1 MFPAKLK
8 TVYDIIFIIILAVLY
23 NLSFSPFDFKFTIY
37 LSLIGY
43 FFLIYNKEK
52 TLAMKY
58 SFIYGFFIYLIG
70 VSWIFNSLYDYGGKN
85 YILSSLMTFIFISLL
100 ASFFILIGY
109 IFNKDIRKYQ
119 KIILPAYVASLWTII
134 EILRSNILGGFPWL
148 LVGTSQ
154 VNFIY
159 NNIFSLFGT
168 YFISFITVILS
179 IIFFLILYEREKIYY
194 LKYFLSI
201 FLLVI
206 FTNTL
211 VFHKDMNKDKDLRVS
226 IIQPNIK
233 PTYKYNTKNLNEIK
247 NVIYN
252 MSKHSKDS
260 DLIIYPE
267 TVIPELYDDK
277 EDTYEKILS
286 QEKKILISGIFR
298 KDTNT
303 NKIFNSMLVIGKK
316 TSIYD
321 KRKLVPFG
329 EFTPFPKLFIPIAS
343 MLNIPMSNL
352 SEGDSNS
359 SEIILDKFIIHPLIC
374 YESAYPN
381 LISQKDLSKPE
392 VIVVLSNDSWF
403 GQSLAPY
410 QHLQISQ
417 TRALE
422 FNKYILR
429 AANTGISAVID
440 NHGNIKKTV
449 ELNQRGH
456 LNEIFRVKTGK
467 TPYSRFGD
475 YPILVLIFAIM
486 ISALYLCKKN
496 ER

>member
-1 MFPAKLK
+1 MFS
-8 TVYDIIFIIILAVLY
+8 T
-23 NLSFSPFDFKFTIY
+23 
-37 LSLIGY
+37 
-43 FFLIYNKEK
+43 
-52 TLAMKY
+52 
-58 SFIYGFFIYLIG
+58 
-70 VSWIFNSLYDYGGKN
+70 
-85 YILSSLMTFIFISLL
+85 
-100 ASFFILIGY
+100 
-109 IFNKDIRKYQ
+109 
-119 KIILPAYVASLWTII
+119 
-134 EILRSNILGGFPWL
+134 
-148 LVGTSQ
+148 
-154 VNFIY
+154 
-159 NNIFSLFGT
+159 
-168 YFISFITVILS
+168 
-179 IIFFLILYEREKIYY
+179 IFFLILCDREKLYY
-194 LKYFLSI
+194 LKYFLSV
-201 FLLVI
+201 LVLVTL
-206 FTNTL
+206 TNTL
-211 VFHKDMNKDKDLRVS
+211 VSHGDLNKDIDLRVS

-233 PTYKYNTKNLNEIK
+233 PTYKYDAKNVNEIK
-247 NVIYN
+247 KIIYD

-277 EDTYEKILS
+277 EGIYEKILS
-286 QEKKILISGIFR
+286 QNTKILISGIFR
-298 KDTNT
+298 KDINT
-303 NKIFNSMLVIGKK
+303 NKIFNSMLVIEKN

-329 EFTPFPKLFIPIAS
+329 EFTPFPKLFLPIAR

-374 YESAYPN
+374 YESAYSN
-381 LISQKDLSKPE
+381 LINQKDLSKPE
-392 VIVVLSNDSWF
+392 VIIVLSNDSWF

-417 TRALE
+417 TRAVE
-422 FNKYILR
+422 FNKYVLR

-440 NHGNIKKTV
+440 NHGNIKKKV
-449 ELNQRGH
+449 GLNQRGH
-456 LNEIFRVKTGK
+456 LNEIFRVKTGE

>member
-1 MFPAKLK
+1 MFSEKLK

-43 FFLIYNKEK
+43 FFLISDKERK
-52 TLAMKY
+52 LAIKY

-85 YILSSLMTFIFISLL
+85 YILSSLMTLIFISIL

-109 IFNKDIRKYQ
+109 VFNKNVREYQ
-119 KIILPAYVASLWTII
+119 KIILPVYIASLWTFVEII
-134 EILRSNILGGFPWL
+134 RSNILGGFPWI

-154 VNFIY
+154 INLIY

-168 YFISFITVILS
+168 YFISFITVLLS
-179 IIFFLILYEREKIYY
+179 MIFFLMLHQQEKLYY
-194 LKYFLSI
+194 LKYFLSVSLFI
-201 FLLVI
+201 VL
-206 FTNTL
+206 TNNI
-211 VFHKDMNKDKDLRVS
+211 VFHEDASKDRDLRVS
-226 IIQPNIK
+226 IIQPNMK
-233 PTYKYNTKNLNEIK
+233 PTFKYGENNINEIK
-247 NVIYN
+247 KVIHE

-260 DLIIYPE
+260 DIIIYPE

-277 EDTYEKILS
+277 EDFFEKISS
-286 QEKKILISGIFR
+286 QSKKILISGIFR
-298 KDTNT
+298 RDTHT
-303 NKIFNSMLVIGKK
+303 NRIFNSMLVIEKQS
-316 TSIYD
+316 SIYD

-329 EFTPFPKLFIPIAS
+329 EFTPFPQLLLPIAR

-352 SEGDSNS
+352 SKGDSNS
-359 SEIILDKFIIHPLIC
+359 SEIILDEFIVHPLIC
-374 YESAYPN
+374 YESAYSN
-381 LISQKDLSKPE
+381 LINQKDLSKPE
-392 VIVVLSNDSWF
+392 VIVILSNDSWF
-403 GQSLAPY
+403 GESLAPY
-410 QHLQISQ
+410 QHMQISQ
-417 TRALE
+417 TRAVE

-429 AANTGISAVID
+429 SANTGISAVID
-440 NHGNIKKTV
+440 NHGNIKKKI

-467 TPYSRFGD
+467 TLYSHFGD

-486 ISALYLCKKN
+486 ISALYSRKKN